1 MPAKHLL
8 QKTRSPAW
16 FGTEYNL
23 NLYRGCCHGCIYCDS
38 RSECYRIDDF
48 DRVRAKE
55 NAIPLLRQELAAKR
69 QTGVVSLGAMS
80 DSYNPFEEGQRLTR
94 QALGLFLR
102 HGFGAAIATKS
113 DLITRDRALLA
124 ELSAQAPVI
133 VKFSLSTADE
143 GLAARVEPRAPSPA
157 RRLRALEQLAGRPLV
172 KGIRRLIQTENS
184 ESFCRIP
191 ALTQALRRLPEL
203 GLTFDLGIHTGQFY
217 DVVRLAEACPE
228 TRFVVDHLGKPD
240 IRGGRLAEW
249 KDEMRALCQC
259 ENVWCKV
266 SSLATEADHH
276 HWTLE
281 EVRPYA
287 EWAFECFGFRRVM
300 FGGDWPVSSQAASYP
315 ICVDTLLR
323 ILQGATE
330 AEKRAFFRENA
341 EQFYG
346 I

>member
-1 MPAKHLL
+1 MQERMRDMLDFPIVDSHLHI
-8 QKTRSPAW
+8 W
-16 FGTEYNL
+16 NL
-23 NLYRGCCHGCIYCDS
+23 NRLRYPWLDQIPELNKNCLMM
-38 RSECYRIDDF
+38 EF
-48 DRVRAKE
+48 D
-55 NAIPLLRQELAAKR
+55 
-69 QTGVVSLGAMS
+69 
-80 DSYNPFEEGQRLTR
+80 
-94 QALGLFLR
+94 
-102 HGFGAAIATKS
+102 
-113 DLITRDRALLA
+113 
-124 ELSAQAPVI
+124 
-133 VKFSLSTADE
+133 
-143 GLAARVEPRAPSPA
+143 AARGAYAVDKIVFMQAECSHGQYMDEVQFVEEVAREDARLKAIVAWAPMEVEGEN
-157 RRLRALEQLAGRPLV
+157 LRALEQLAGRPLV
-172 KGIRRLIQTENS
+172 KGIRRLIQTEDS

-249 KDEMRALCQC
+249 KEEMRALCQC

-315 ICVDTLLR
+315 ICVETLLT

>member
-1 MPAKHLL
+1 MNIEVRKKNMAKKSQQEFVQHI
-8 QKTRSPAW
+8 TPR
-16 FGTEYNL
+16 
-23 NLYRGCCHGCIYCDS
+23 DV
-38 RSECYRIDDF
+38 DF
-48 DRVRAKE
+48 S
-55 NAIPLLRQELAAKR
+55 QWY
-69 QTGVVSLGAMS
+69 T
-80 DSYNPFEEGQRLTR
+80 
-94 QALGLFLR
+94 
-102 HGFGAAIATKS
+102 
-113 DLITRDRALLA
+113 
-124 ELSAQAPVI
+124 
-133 VKFSLSTADE
+133 
-143 GLAARVEPRAPSPA
+143 
-157 RRLRALEQLAGRPLV
+157 
-172 KGIRRLIQTENS
+172 
-184 ESFCRIP
+184 
-191 ALTQALRRLPEL
+191 
-203 GLTFDLGIHTGQFY
+203 

>member
-1 MPAKHLL
+1 METVPAKHLL

-157 RRLRALEQLAGRPLV
+157 RRLRALEQLSAAGVFAGVLLMPVLPLLEDDPDQV
-172 KGIRRLIQTENS
+172 VELVRRAADAGAR
-184 ESFCRIP
+184 FVYP
-191 ALTQALRRLPEL
+191 AFGVTLRQNQRAHYYRQLDRHFP
-203 GLTFDLGIHTGQFY
+203 G
-217 DVVRLAEACPE
+217 LAERYRDLYGDAYWCASPRHRELYGVFSVACQRRGLLYTME
-228 TRFVVDHLGKPD
+228 EIVRAYKPP
-240 IRGGRLAEW
+240 R
-249 KDEMRALCQC
+249 
-259 ENVWCKV
+259 
-266 SSLATEADHH
+266 
-276 HWTLE
+276 
-281 EVRPYA
+281 
-287 EWAFECFGFRRVM
+287 
-300 FGGDWPVSSQAASYP
+300 
-315 ICVDTLLR
+315 
-323 ILQGATE
+323 
-330 AEKRAFFRENA
+330 A
-341 EQFYG
+341 EQLSLF
-346 I
+346 

>member
-1 MPAKHLL
+1 M
-8 QKTRSPAW
+8 
-16 FGTEYNL
+16 
-23 NLYRGCCHGCIYCDS
+23 
-38 RSECYRIDDF
+38 
-48 DRVRAKE
+48 
-55 NAIPLLRQELAAKR
+55 
-69 QTGVVSLGAMS
+69 
-80 DSYNPFEEGQRLTR
+80 
-94 QALGLFLR
+94 
-102 HGFGAAIATKS
+102 
-113 DLITRDRALLA
+113 
-124 ELSAQAPVI
+124 
-133 VKFSLSTADE
+133 
-143 GLAARVEPRAPSPA
+143 
-157 RRLRALEQLAGRPLV
+157 
-172 KGIRRLIQTENS
+172 
-184 ESFCRIP
+184 
-191 ALTQALRRLPEL
+191 

-240 IRGGRLAEW
+240 VRGGRLAEW
-249 KDEMRALCQC
+249 KDEMRTICQC

-315 ICVDTLLR
+315 ICVDTLLT

-346 I
+346 ISG